1 MAEERPSERHVA
13 GRERDADWYD
23 RVFEEE
29 KEGWSKEYTNTSYYA
44 MWSVMADRLQRQDV
58 RSVLDLGCGP
68 GQFAALLRD
77 KGIQSYKGVD
87 FSPKR
92 IERAREVCPEFEFV
106 AADAFAVDLFDG
118 QSYDAVVCGEFLEHV
133 ERDLEILERIPAGT
147 RVLLS
152 VPNFPHD
159 EHVRHFEDTRQV
171 GERYG
176 GHLEHFDLDVF
187 TGGRATHRFFLMD
200 GVRRHDSQGLLAERD
215 RELSELKRQINEL
228 RSWEEQL
235 EELQSWEAEWQ
246 RLEEDNQSKEAE
258 VSKLKQQLNE
268 LRKSNQRRLEVAS
281 QENSAHPSEEQKR
294 TEQAYKDVERLSSWI
309 KRLEDGISAL
319 LNSRRWRTGWTVG
332 ELHRKLT
339 LRSPGPTAPDH
350 LESILQE
357 FRNWEKSNES
367 ENESPVETAEGNQ
380 PLHNGAAAEASTLDS
395 STIESAGNM
404 LPKQSASEK
413 TRTKISVLAWDVGH
427 NPMGRAYLLAEV
439 LRRKFDVEIVGARFP
454 RYGTEVWEP
463 TRNGEVAVADF
474 PGREFPLHF
483 AGMEEMAKRIDGDVI
498 LVSKPRLP
506 SYELGIL
513 TKQFDNRPLILDVD
527 DHELAFFQ
535 ENESLTLKEA
545 AALEEDRGFLTPYEK
560 VWTRYC
566 EGIIPLADGLTVSNS
581 ELQRKYGGQV
591 VPHARDETV
600 FDPTLYD
607 RDSIRAKFG
616 FTPEDRVIL
625 FIGTPRLYKGVVD
638 IAEALSRLGD
648 PRYKLCIIG
657 TIKDRDLRARLEN
670 AGGGHVKLFEDQPYK
685 DLPSNLSM
693 GDLVCLLQNP
703 DSEVSQYQ
711 MPAKFTDALAMG
723 IPILATDVPPLRN
736 PASAGLIELLG
747 DASLEQKIEEI
758 FSNYAQFKEKASRN
772 REVFLQEYSYAAA
785 AEKLESVILPNSIK
799 PPPYTERVQKA
810 AEISQAAFRS
820 FEERLGATYTF
831 RQWSVAG
838 SEQEWFGPRL
848 RIRGRKVRHRVL
860 LETERHRH
868 LRQAA
873 AHARQAPVQNAPG
886 QQNRAF
892 RRAYRREDLVLTP
905 GPGRKL
911 RDEPVQPRLPADHL
925 QTPGRKG
932 LREGQILHI
941 RAQPRVPERQ
951 VEELPYRRL
960 AL

>member
-1 MAEERPSERHVA
+1 MAEERPSDRHVT

-23 RVFEEE
+23 RIFEEE

-58 RSVLDLGCGP
+58 RNVLDIGCGP

-77 KGIQSYKGVD
+77 KGIQSYKGID

-106 AADAFAVDLFDG
+106 AADAFEVDLFDG

-147 RVLLS
+147 RVLLT

-171 GERYG
+171 SERYG

-187 TGGRATHRFFLMD
+187 TGGRSTHRFFLMD
-200 GVRRHDSQGLLAERD
+200 GTRRHDSHGLLAEKS
-215 RELSELKRQINEL
+215 RELSELKQQLKEL

-258 VSKLKQQLNE
+258 VSELKRQLND
-268 LRKSNQRRLEVAS
+268 LRSSINKEQHRFEEAS
-281 QENSAHPSEEQKR
+281 QEKGEQPPEERKR
-294 TEQAYKDVERLSSWI
+294 IDQAYKDIEKLSSWI

-319 LNSRRWRTGWTVG
+319 LNSRRWKTGWAVG

-339 LRSPGPTAPDH
+339 LRSQGPTAPEH
-350 LESILQE
+350 LKSILQE
-357 FRNWEKSNES
+357 FHDWKKSKES
-367 ENESPVETAEGNQ
+367 ENESPVEAAEGDQ
-380 PLHNGAAAEASTLDS
+380 PLHNGAAVEASRLDS
-395 STIESAGNM
+395 STVESAGNM

-463 TRNGEVAVADF
+463 TRNGEVAVTDF

-483 AGMEEMAKRIDGDVI
+483 AEMEEMAGRVDGDVI

-513 TKQFDNRPLILDVD
+513 AKQFDNRPLILDVD
-527 DHELAFFQ
+527 DHELAFFR

-545 AALEEDRGFLTPYEK
+545 VALEEDRGFLTPYEK

-581 ELQRKYGGQV
+581 ELQSKYGGEI

-600 FDPTLYD
+600 FDPTLYN

-638 IAEALSRLGD
+638 IAEALARLGD

-657 TIKDRDLRARLEN
+657 TIKDKDLRARLEN
-670 AGGGHVKLFEDQPYK
+670 AGGDHVKLFEDQPYK
-685 DLPSNLSM
+685 DLPSNLSI

-723 IPILATDVPPLRN
+723 IPILASDVPPLRA
-736 PASAGLIELLG
+736 PASAGLVELLG

-758 FSNYAQFKEKASRN
+758 FSNYAHFKEKASRN
-772 REVFLQEYSYAAA
+772 RKTFLQEYSYAAA
-785 AEKLESVILPNSIK
+785 AEKLESVILSNSIK
-799 PPPYTERVQKA
+799 PPPYTERVQET
-810 AEISQAAFRS
+810 AEISQAALRS
-820 FEERLGATYTF
+820 FAERIGATHVF
-831 RQWSVAG
+831 WQWSVARG
-838 SEQEWFGPRL
+838 EQERL
-848 RIRGRKVRHRVL
+848 GGQRGIRGRQVRHRIL

-868 LRQAA
+868 LRQET
-873 AHARQAPVQNAPG
+873 AHARQVPVRNATG

-892 RRAYRREDLVLTP
+892 RRAHRREDPVLAPRP
-905 GPGRKL
+905 G
-911 RDEPVQPRLPADHL
+911 
-925 QTPGRKG
+925 
-932 LREGQILHI
+932 I
-941 RAQPRVPERQ
+941 
-951 VEELPYRRL
+951 
-960 AL
+960 